1 MDNILYLDDYIN
13 LYNKNS
19 HKLIVTK
26 PYKKTLKNGFIID
39 KEKFIEKFNM
49 ILENHKLKNNFFSE
63 NIIVVINNMYNS
75 QSKFLI
81 KEVMEDLNYKKVTFI
96 NESNFLKINKN
107 VIYINCNYE
116 YFYFLYTGFEGNIQC
131 NLYKND
137 LVNKNLIKYIIKL
150 INKPNIILYGKN
162 YKEIKNILEKSKIDY
177 YIFEETEN
185 LIIKFLLNSK
195 KM

>member
-26 PYKKTLKNGFIID
+26 PYKKTLESGFIID

-63 NIIVVINNMYNS
+63 NIIVIINNMYNS

-96 NESNFLKINKN
+96 NESNFLKINQN

-116 YFYFLYTGFEGNIQC
+116 YFYFLYTGLEGNIQC

-137 LVNKNLIKYIIKL
+137 LVNRNIIKYIIKL
-150 INKPNIILYGKN
+150 INKPKIILYGKN